1 MWKFSYSGSIRRCQW
16 SLITDQCTTVLK
28 VLLKVFSK
36 WSTGHWSVLFYVRTL
51 VTNHWHLDCSTC
63 EHSVFPFDVRQR
75 QIWLKKVH
83 WTLKPKVLS
92 HTKYINKPPPWD
104 FGLWTTGFWP
114 PWTLDFGILTPLD
127 FGLRDFDP
135 LGLWTSAFGIE
146 RRTSWLAMWHVSH
159 NHFYSGIYT
168 NLVW

>member
-1 MWKFSYSGSIRRCQW
+1 MILYSLTI
-16 SLITDQCTTVLK
+16 
-28 VLLKVFSK
+28 
-36 WSTGHWSVLFYVRTL
+36 
-51 VTNHWHLDCSTC
+51 
-63 EHSVFPFDVRQR
+63 
-75 QIWLKKVH
+75 
-83 WTLKPKVLS
+83 
-92 HTKYINKPPPWD
+92 KPPPV
-104 FGLWTTGFWP
+104 GL
-114 PWTLDFGILTPLD
+114 WTLDFGILTPLD